1 MEGFVEQALWCL
13 GALLAGYGVG
23 GVYGYEWVEDV
34 KDFVE
39 KVKKWKDRFGK

>member
-1 MEGFVEQALWCL
+1 MEDFLSHAVYYL
-13 GALLAGYGVG
+13 GLLLAGYGVG
-23 GVYGYEWVEDV
+23 GVWGYEWVADV